1 MSYLMKWWGMKMG
14 RTHSPTKAIDCSTA
28 VTVSHGFKILL
39 ITSLSV
45 SNLELNS
52 TKLLINTEM
61 YSSLLELEI
70 CYCMKDLV
78 NLALISFRD
87 ELLK

>member
-1 MSYLMKWWGMKMG
+1 MR

-28 VTVSHGFKILL
+28 VTVSHKFKILL

-61 YSSLLELEI
+61 CSNLMTSEV
-70 CYCMKDLV
+70 CYCTRDLL
-78 NLALISFRD
+78 NLALILFRNFITFIT
-87 ELLK
+87 

>member
-1 MSYLMKWWGMKMG
+1 MEWWGMKMD
-14 RTHSPTKAIDCSTA
+14 RIHSPTKAIDSNTA
-28 VTVSHGFKILL
+28 VTVSHRFKILL

-61 YSSLLELEI
+61 YCSPLELEI
-70 CYCMKDLV
+70 CCCTKDLL

-87 ELLK
+87 ERLK

>member
-1 MSYLMKWWGMKMG
+1 MKMS
-14 RTHSPTKAIDCSTA
+14 RTHSPTKARVGSTA
-28 VTVSHGFKILL
+28 VTVSHKFKILL

-61 YSSLLELEI
+61 YSNPMKLEV
-70 CYCMKDLV
+70 CYCTGDLL
-78 NLALISFRD
+78 NLALNSCRD
-87 ELLK
+87 EYLNWSL

>member
-1 MSYLMKWWGMKMG
+1 MSRM
-14 RTHSPTKAIDCSTA
+14 HSPTKAIGCGAA
-28 VTVSHGFKILL
+28 VTVSHKFKILL

-45 SNLELNS
+45 SNLELNF

-61 YSSLLELEI
+61 HTNLMKLEGFYCTRDLL
-70 CYCMKDLV
+70 

-87 ELLK
+87 EHLK